1 LFIGKKEFLYA
12 KGVPLDNEVLHIIT
26 KQTDLG
32 RTVILVTRDTTVA
45 GLIAI
50 ADEVRPGTAE
60 AIKALKKMGMKNII
74 MLTGDNE
81 MVAKAVSASIDI
93 DGYQA
98 NLLPEQKLD
107 VVKQLQ
113 EKGHLVGMIGDGI
126 NDAPA
131 LARADVGIAMGATGT
146 DVAIETADVT
156 LMKDD
161 LWQFVDFV
169 WMSQKVIRRIKIN
182 IGLSMV
188 YNAIGLLLGVQ
199 ALLSPI
205 TATLYQEAGCISVV
219 LSSTLLLWARPGFS
233 HASSKPRE
241 INSMKEQPDI
251 VSLDEGCTS
260 QKPLLTR

>member
-1 LFIGKKEFLYA
+1 MDK
-12 KGVPLDNEVLHIIT
+12 
-26 KQTDLG
+26 G
-32 RTVILVTRDTTVA
+32 RTVIMVTRDNTVI

-50 ADEVRPGTAE
+50 ADEIRPGTTE
-60 AIKALKKMGMKNII
+60 AVAALRKMGSKNIV
-74 MLTGDNE
+74 MLTGDNA
-81 MVAKAVSASIDI
+81 MVAKAVSEAIGI

-98 NLLPEQKLD
+98 NLLPEQKLEA
-107 VVKQLQ
+107 VKEFQQ
-113 EKGHLVGMIGDGI
+113 KGQIVGMIGDGI

-131 LARADVGIAMGATGT
+131 LAKADVGIAMGATGT
-146 DVAIETADVT
+146 DVAIETADIT

-205 TATLYQEAGCISVV
+205 TATIYQEAGCISVV
-219 LSSTLLLWARPGFS
+219 LSSTLLLWAKPGYS
-233 HASSKPRE
+233 HPIEK
-241 INSMKEQPDI
+241 
-251 VSLDEGCTS
+251 T
-260 QKPLLTR
+260 